1 MTRVGVQIRRG
12 SKFEL
17 DGELFEV
24 TDFISSAGTYEVVL
38 QGPMSFRR
46 KSVVD
51 LLVDPSALLIPDED
65 GPEPDDP
72 YDSAAIALLGLSPAD
87 MKVVR
92 EKADHVREVLTGYR
106 SGSPE
111 LALDGEPRPEF
122 DPARKLMERYDAKRI
137 ELGVGEKTL
146 RRWVSDYKGHG
157 EAGLVSRRKLQEPKI
172 DPRWDEVAD
181 DIMREH
187 TEESMPTKTA
197 VILQTSA
204 RLELLYGEGV
214 VKEPSRSTANRH
226 LLALDDQRP
235 TFRGTT
241 KRNRDI
247 VNNPQRQHGKLRP
260 TRPGEYLIL
269 DTTRLDVFAFDP
281 ATLRWMQVELTA
293 AMDWY
298 TRCIVALRLTPVST
312 KAIDAA
318 AVMYQV
324 FRPLPAPDTWP
335 SDAVWPYHGVP
346 REVLIDPDKIDRTG
360 RPTMGPALAPDT
372 IVVDHGKIYLS
383 EHLNSVCQRFG
394 ISIQPAR
401 LREGR
406 DKGLAS

>member
-1 MTRVGVQIRRG
+1 
-12 SKFEL
+12 
-17 DGELFEV
+17 LFEV

-72 YDSAAIALLGLSPAD
+72 YDSAAIALLGLSPAA

-146 RRWVSDYKGHG
+146 RRWVSDYTGHG

-187 TEESMPTKTA
+187 NEESMPTKTA

-247 VNNPQRQHGKLRP
+247 ANNPQRP
-260 TRPGEYLIL
+260 
-269 DTTRLDVFAFDP
+269 
-281 ATLRWMQVELTA
+281 
-293 AMDWY
+293 
-298 TRCIVALRLTPVST
+298 
-312 KAIDAA
+312 
-318 AVMYQV
+318 
-324 FRPLPAPDTWP
+324 
-335 SDAVWPYHGVP
+335 
-346 REVLIDPDKIDRTG
+346 
-360 RPTMGPALAPDT
+360 
-372 IVVDHGKIYLS
+372 
-383 EHLNSVCQRFG
+383 
-394 ISIQPAR
+394 PAR
-401 LREGR
+401 TR
-406 DKGLAS
+406 STSSM

>member
-1 MTRVGVQIRRG
+1 M
-12 SKFEL
+12 FEI
-17 DGELFEV
+17 

-38 QGPMSFRR
+38 QGPNSFRR

-51 LLVDPSALLIPDED
+51 LLADPNARLIPDED

-72 YDSAAIALLGLSPAD
+72 YDPAAIALLGLSPAD
-87 MKVVR
+87 MKAVR

-122 DPARKLMERYDAKRI
+122 DPARKLVERYDAKST
-137 ELGVGEKTL
+137 ELGVDEKTV
-146 RRWVSDYKGHG
+146 RRWVRAYRERG
-157 EAGLVSRRKLQEPKI
+157 EAGLVSRRKMQEPKI
-172 DPRWDEVAD
+172 DPRWDNVAD
-181 DIMREH
+181 AIMREH

-204 RLELLYGEGV
+204 RLELLYGEGE

-226 LLALDDQRP
+226 LLALDEHHP

-247 VNNPQRQHGKLRP
+247 ANSPQGQHGKLRP

-269 DTTRLDVFAFDP
+269 DTTRLDVFALDP
-281 ATLRWMQVELTA
+281 ATLQWMQVELTA

-312 KAIDAA
+312 KAVDAA

-324 FRPLPAPDTWP
+324 FRPLPAPATWP
-335 SDAVWPYHGVP
+335 SDAVWPYHGIP
-346 REVLIDPDKIDRTG
+346 REVLIAPDTIDRTG
-360 RPTMGPALAPDT
+360 RPTRRVTGCTASRSRSTTPTTYIPRW
-372 IVVDHGKIYLS
+372 S
-383 EHLNSVCQRFG
+383 ENSPR
-394 ISIQPAR
+394 
-401 LREGR
+401 
-406 DKGLAS
+406 